1 MLLIAQILLTVQ
13 AWRKGWR
20 AWALLPVGIDL
31 LIGILIGMAVEDIDQ
46 ALAPCLISG
55 LVSLGVLIVLVVK
68 APRPVQIPVKQEAV
82 AF

>member
-20 AWALLPVGIDL
+20 AWALLPVGMDL
-31 LIGILIGMAVEDIDQ
+31 LIGMLIGIAVEDVNQ
-46 ALAPCLISG
+46 ALVPCFISG
-55 LVSLGVLIVLVVK
+55 LISLGVLIALVVK
-68 APRPVQIPVKQEAV
+68 APRPVQVPVKQEAV